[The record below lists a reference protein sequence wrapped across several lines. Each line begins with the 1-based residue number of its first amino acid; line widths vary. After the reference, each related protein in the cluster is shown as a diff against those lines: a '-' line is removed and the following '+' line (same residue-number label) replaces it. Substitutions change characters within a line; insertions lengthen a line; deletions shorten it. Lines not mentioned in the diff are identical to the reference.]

1 MFRFSYLLSLWV
13 NSALLLS
20 DDLSLNKLR
29 PTIQCIERTEPKLT
43 KPNAIHFQTDHVY
56 QMSTRKWSCQV
67 NERIGRRRELITF
80 GKSKDGESAHQWP
93 VSCEWKE
100 EVQQGGLNQDNL
112 LQIKKRCK
120 SWSCSANAWLCRGF
134 IPGCR
139 WDILFSFRLSGL
151 CWKSGFCFGWIGICN
166 KCNFHGYKLFQ
177 MGERF
182 IIQCIVFS
190 AGCLGWVGCGFFWS
204 AAVSPPPGDGHYHCN
219 WGHTQCRN
227 GLNRPAN
234 ASYCGT
240 I

>member
-29 PTIQCIERTEPKLT
+29 PTIQCIERTEPKLI
-43 KPNAIHFQTDHVY
+43 KPNAIHFQTDLVY

-134 IPGCR
+134 IPGRR
-139 WDILFSFRLSGL
+139 WEE
-151 CWKSGFCFGWIGICN
+151 ICVWLWMDR
-166 KCNFHGYKLFQ
+166 HL
-177 MGERF
+177 
-182 IIQCIVFS
+182 
-190 AGCLGWVGCGFFWS
+190 
-204 AAVSPPPGDGHYHCN
+204 
-219 WGHTQCRN
+219 
-227 GLNRPAN
+227 
-234 ASYCGT
+234 
-240 I
+240 

>member
-29 PTIQCIERTEPKLT
+29 PTIQCNVLRGQNLSWSDPMPSISKL
-43 KPNAIHFQTDHVY
+43 I
-56 QMSTRKWSCQV
+56 MSIRCQHGNDLVKW
-67 NERIGRRRELITF
+67 ITF

-100 EVQQGGLNQDNL
+100 EVKQGGLNQDNL

-151 CWKSGFCFGWIGICN
+151 CWKSGFCFGWIVICN
-166 KCNFHGYKLFQ
+166 KCNFHGYNLFQ

-190 AGCLGWVGCGFFWS
+190 AGCLGWVGFFWS
-204 AAVSPPPGDGHYHCN
+204 AAVSPPPGNGHCHCN
-219 WGHTQCRN
+219 WGRTQCRD